1 MPTYNDTPQAT
12 EARNATQP
20 LIRQNFTS
28 ISTTL
33 DVNHGGITAATDFG
47 KHIKVDLTNIIA
59 EPTAIAGQLVSYNFL
74 NVITGK
80 QELYVKRNGETGV
93 PITARG
99 GTTTGWTYLPSGLIL
114 KWGTDLAA
122 AGLSD
127 YTFPGGAPA
136 FTTIYSIQIT
146 TSYDNAADG
155 DGFVRLNTFAAPY
168 THFSIYSSRRIAL
181 VDKAVRYR
189 YLAIGV

>member
-1 MPTYNDTPQAT
+1 MPEYNDTPQAT
-12 EARNATQP
+12 DRISATQAP
-20 LIRQNFTS
+20 IQTNFTS
-28 ISTTL
+28 LSTTL
-33 DVNHGGITAATDFG
+33 NINHVGITTATDYG
-47 KHIKVDLTNIIA
+47 KHIKVDLTTIGA
-59 EPTAIAGQLVSYNFL
+59 APTAAATELVAQNLLFATSA
-74 NVITGK
+74 K
-80 QELYVKRNGETGV
+80 QELYVRRNGETGV